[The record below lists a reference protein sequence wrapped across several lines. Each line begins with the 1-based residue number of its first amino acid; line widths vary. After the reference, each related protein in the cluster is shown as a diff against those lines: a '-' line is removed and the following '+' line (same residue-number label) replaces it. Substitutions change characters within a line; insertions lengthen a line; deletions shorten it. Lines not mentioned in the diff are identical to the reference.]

1 MMRRNRADRR
11 KASRQPRERDATI
24 KAVSEFY
31 MEVAHSLD
39 LPPKALPVA
48 PPPPPR
54 QTREEVLRAIR
65 AKPALLTQRSLWLP
79 ALAVLLL
86 TVVGAY
92 YWWPASKA
100 AVPEGFRG
108 TWVSANASYAGRMMV
123 ISTETIEIV
132 SGRSAATGPVAVT
145 SSLVDTTAGGIR
157 LRLVYGSAN
166 RAQSLELTLHQGP
179 PATLT
184 LLRPA
189 HVVWERREGAPA
201 SPAANGPA
209 SNP

>member
-1 MMRRNRADRR
+1 MKRRNRADRR
-11 KASRQPRERDATI
+11 KASKQQRERDATI

-65 AKPALLTQRSLWLP
+65 AKPAFLTQRAWWLP
-79 ALAVLLL
+79 AIAVLLL
-86 TVVGAY
+86 AGMGAY
-92 YWWPASKA
+92 YWWPATKA

-108 TWVSANASYAGRMMV
+108 TWVSQNPSYAGRMMV
-123 ISTETIEIV
+123 ISMETIEIV

-145 SSLVDTTAGGIR
+145 SSTVDTVAEGIR
-157 LRLVYGSAN
+157 MRLVYGAGN
-166 RAQSLELTLHQGP
+166 RAQSLEMTLHQGP
-179 PATLT
+179 PATVT

-189 HVVWERREGAPA
+189 HVVWERREGAPT
-201 SPAANGPA
+201 SPAANAAA